1 MGQSWDPSHVC
12 CLNRIH
18 VVFFRLCLGYQQL
31 RHLLAFSPL
40 TLFLL
45 PSDVLTLETEVFL
58 NMISEKYF
66 GKSVTDLC
74 QFLSHENQ
82 TRKTA

>member
-12 CLNRIH
+12 CLNRIY
-18 VVFFRLCLGYQQL
+18 VVFFCLCLGYPTTKPSP
-31 RHLLAFSPL
+31 AFSPS

-45 PSDVLTLETEVFL
+45 PSDVLTLQFEVFL
-58 NMISEKYF
+58 NVISEKYF
-66 GKSVTDLC
+66 GKSVIDLC

-82 TRKTA
+82 T

>member
-12 CLNRIH
+12 CLKGIP
-18 VVFFRLCLGYQQL
+18 VVFFCLCLGYQQL

-45 PSDVLTLETEVFL
+45 PSDVLTPQSEVFL
-58 NMISEKYF
+58 NMISEKHF
-66 GKSVTDLC
+66 GRRVTDLC

-82 TRKTA
+82 T